1 MALRM
6 RSRLPEL
13 LEARKMSQVDLA
25 RRLDVTE
32 SFISQIV
39 KGRKHFSYPL
49 AAEACRVLLCK
60 LGDLHEIYDEKGNRL
75 EL

>member
-13 LEARKMSQVDLA
+13 LDSKRMSQADLA
-25 RRLDVTE
+25 RLLDVSE
-32 SFISQIV
+32 AFISQLANG
-39 KGRKHFSYPL
+39 KRYFSYPL
-49 AAEACRVLLCK
+49 AAEAARIFRCSVGQLY
-60 LGDLHEIYDEKGNRL
+60 EIYDEKGNRL